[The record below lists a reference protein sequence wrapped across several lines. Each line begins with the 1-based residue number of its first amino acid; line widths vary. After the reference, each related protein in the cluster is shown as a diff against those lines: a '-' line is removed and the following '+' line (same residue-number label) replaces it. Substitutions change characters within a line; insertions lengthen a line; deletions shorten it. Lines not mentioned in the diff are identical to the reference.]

1 MKFEEGITYLRTIE
15 VESFNYYNILYLI
28 LIVVFMIIYF
38 SLLKQSIISDLESA
52 IAVILISIIGFGF
65 TSAFITLAV
74 DDYGNASPDKY
85 YEVRID
91 DTVSFEYIIKRYDI
105 ISVDGDVITITE
117 KQKWKEEYYE

>member
-65 TSAFITLAV
+65 TSAFITLAA
-74 DDYGNASPDKY
+74 DDYGNASPVKY

-117 KQKWKEEYYE
+117 KQKCKEEYYE